1 MLKHGPLLFLLS
13 DTAAFEQLDPD
24 QQVKFLVCLQEPSAS
39 AIGTRNKDTLSAE
52 EDMVDDE
59 D

>member
-13 DTAAFEQLDPD
+13 DTVAFEQLDPD

-52 EDMVDDE
+52 DMVDDE